1 MSQQPVTLSKQPTL
15 RPAEDFYRLRREGIG
30 FIEQMGSRLWTDYN
44 LHDPGITLLEALAYA
59 ITDLA
64 YRTGWDITDLLAPAP
79 GKTAPDQAFYT
90 ARRILTINPWTT
102 DDFRRLLIDL
112 EHVRNAWFFCK
123 KCACDLHYYAWCDE
137 YHQLQLAFK
146 KTTDPRFLPKKVEPL
161 GLYEALLELE
171 ADPALGDLN
180 DRKIETTVFA
190 YDAEQQPH
198 PLTIELRFPAWE
210 LLDKQLQDDF
220 IAYDPISKKTAFKH
234 PITKI
239 SAFRFSRAKNS
250 ALTESDPF
258 DKEVSTADLHRAWR
272 NAFFVSFKISFGA
285 SADLVIHNV
294 AMRFFGSD
302 TAKKALSVIPPAAL
316 QEFVLKALLEEKAAD
331 SKAATGLLQKYRWKL
346 RKAADAVEKAKE
358 TLHRHRN
365 LDEDYCRVRRV
376 DVEDVT
382 VCADVE
388 VSPDADIERIQ
399 AQIWFAIERY
409 FNPPVPFYTLPELM
423 DAGVA
428 VEDIFNGPALQSG
441 FIKEEELAAAGLKT
455 ELRTSDII
463 NLLMDIEGVTAVN
476 DLLLTKYDADGNPLK
491 GAADLHTDSKKVD
504 LEKIS
509 ASWTLAVTPLHQPRL
524 YFNLSRFLFYKNGLP
539 FQARADETMNT
550 LTQLRGAADRPK
562 ILNAPNDLLAPMGTF
577 RNPEDYFPV
586 QYSLPRTYG
595 TGTDGLPSHASQL
608 RHAQAREL
616 KAYLLAFE
624 QILANATA
632 QIAHTAQ
639 LFSIEPT
646 ETHTYF
652 TRLLDGSNIVGAGD
666 LLNGLTAPILQ
677 QLAETREE
685 FLERRNRFLN
695 HLLSRFGE
703 QFSEYALLLTK
714 LADPTAAQEELI
726 EDKLAFLKMCD
737 VAGHDRGKAFDYHH
751 DPTSPANVPGLRL
764 RIAALLG
771 ITDLADEEQRFI
783 IVEHL
788 LLRPKFIGDAL
799 YPACSEGDC
808 IDCCGSEDPYSFRLT
823 YVMPGWAEMFNTNL
837 EMRGFADRTIR
848 QETPAHLLPKI
859 CWVGNDGF
867 EPDPCD
873 PVLTKVADLL
883 VADNATAITPADAC
897 TCAVAILEKYNG
909 VFKAFFEPKKTA
921 HLLKNG
927 WESLLQVTFA
937 SISAADFPCSA
948 SVDPGTW
955 KDIKDVLL
963 AHFTEIAYYGWQ
975 FERFEEAWKQWLE
988 ANKAFDWTEERLQE
1002 RLEATLLDQVLPGS
1016 SLPAAGAFCQCATQ
1030 ILTHYGTVFFNWM
1043 KGNLEAGVAFDLDPK
1058 NILWQIPDPLDPK
1071 TGIALCPGFEYK
1083 KDALTKVG
1091 DFLKARY
1098 EAYKEVSYRLWIVL
1112 DLLSKLRNTYPG
1124 ATLHDCDDGS
1134 DENPVRLGSTA
1145 LGRRRIQTTVIGKG
1159 AKLAD
1164 APPPAVAEK
1173 TSEKQSASRSKK
1185 AEPQP
1190 VRKGKPPKKE
1200 R

>member
-1 MSQQPVTLSKQPTL
+1 M

-44 LHDPGITLLEALAYA
+44 LHDPGITLLEALAYV

-79 GKTAPDQAFYT
+79 GGTSPNQAFYT
-90 ARRILTINPWTT
+90 ARRVLTINPWTT

-112 EHVRNAWFFCK
+112 DYVRNAWFFCK

-137 YHQLQLAFK
+137 HHQLQLAFK
-146 KTTDPRFLPKKVEPL
+146 KTTDPRFSPKKVEPL

-180 DRKIETTVFA
+180 NRKIETTVFA
-190 YDAEQQPH
+190 YDAEHQPH
-198 PLTIELRFPAWE
+198 PLTLELRFPAWE
-210 LLDKQLQDDF
+210 LLDKQQQDDF
-220 IAYDPISKKTAFKH
+220 IEYAPASQKTAFKRK
-234 PITKI
+234 ITKI
-239 SAFRFSRAKNS
+239 TAFRFSRAKNS
-250 ALTESDPF
+250 DLKEGDPF
-258 DKEVSTADLHRAWR
+258 DQEVTTADLHRAWR
-272 NAFFVSFKISFGA
+272 NVFFVSFRISFNIG
-285 SADLVIHNV
+285 ADLVINNA
-294 AMRFFGSD
+294 AMRFFGSE
-302 TAKKALSVIPPAAL
+302 TAKKALSVLPPAAL
-316 QEFVLKALLEEKAAD
+316 QGFALKALLEETPAD
-331 SKAATGLLQKYRWKL
+331 PIVATGLLQKYRWKL

-358 TLHRHRN
+358 TLHSHRN

-388 VSPDADIERIQ
+388 VAADADIERVQ

-423 DAGVA
+423 DADVA
-428 VEDIFNGPALQSG
+428 VEDIFNGPELQSG
-441 FIKEEELAAAGLKT
+441 FIKSEELAAAGLKT

-476 DLLLTKYDADGNPLK
+476 DLLLTKYDADGNPVK
-491 GAADLHTDSKKVD
+491 GAADLHATSKKID
-504 LEKIS
+504 REKIS
-509 ASWTLAVTPLHQPRL
+509 ASWTLAVTPQYQPRL

-539 FQARADETMNT
+539 FQARADEALNT

-562 ILNAPNDLLAPMGTF
+562 IPNAPNDLPEPKGTF

-595 TGTDGLPSHASQL
+595 TGTDGLPSHASTE
-608 RHAQAREL
+608 RRAQAHQL
-616 KAYLLAFE
+616 KAYLMAFE

-646 ETHTYF
+646 ETRTYF
-652 TRLLDGSNIVGAGD
+652 TRLLDGSNIEGAGD
-666 LLNGLTAPILQ
+666 VLNGLNASALQ

-695 HLLSRFGE
+695 HLLARFGE
-703 QFSEYALLLTK
+703 EFGEYALLLTK
-714 LADPTAAQEELI
+714 LADPTLAQEELI
-726 EDKLAFLKMCD
+726 EDKIAFLKMCD
-737 VAGHDRGKAFDYHH
+737 AASHDRGKAFDYHH
-751 DPTSPANVPGLRL
+751 DPTNPTNVPGLRL

-771 ITDLADEEQRFI
+771 ITDLTAEEQRFI

-867 EPDPCD
+867 VPDPCD
-873 PVLTKVADLL
+873 PVLTSVADLL
-883 VADNATAITPADAC
+883 VADNATALLPADAC
-897 TCAVAILEKYNG
+897 TCAAAILEKYNA
-909 VFKAFFEPKKTA
+909 VFKAFFDPKKTV
-921 HLLKNG
+921 HLLKSG
-927 WESLLQVTFA
+927 WESLLQAEFTP
-937 SISAADFPCSA
+937 ISPADFPCSA
-948 SVDPGTW
+948 SVDAGTW
-955 KDIKDVLL
+955 KDIQAVLL

-988 ANKAFDWTEERLQE
+988 VNKTFDWTEERLQE
-1002 RLEATLLDQVLPGS
+1002 RLEAKLADQLLPGS
-1016 SLPAAGAFCQCATQ
+1016 ALPAAGAFCTCAAQ
-1030 ILTHYGTVFFNWM
+1030 ILTNYGTKFFNWM
-1043 KGNLEAGVAFDLDPK
+1043 KGNLEAGVAFDPDPA
-1058 NILWQIPDPLDPK
+1058 NPVWQIPDMKDV
-1071 TGIALCPGFEYK
+1071 TLCAGFTFK
-1083 KDALTKVG
+1083 KDTLPKIK

-1098 EAYKEVSYRLWIVL
+1098 ETYKEVSYRLWIVL
-1112 DLLSKLRNTYPG
+1112 DLLGKLRNTYPG

-1145 LGRRRIQTTVIGKG
+1145 LGRRRIQTTVIGKSV
-1159 AKLAD
+1159 KLAD
-1164 APPPAVAEK
+1164 APPPLVAVGKTDAPVKKAKTKTPDVVAEQ
-1173 TSEKQSASRSKK
+1173 KQDAQPAK
-1185 AEPQP
+1185 P
-1190 VRKGKPPKKE
+1190 VRKGKPPKKAS
-1200 R
+1200 